1 MTAWNAAQYVKFE
14 DERTR
19 PVRDLLAAVPLEA
32 PRRAVDLGCG
42 PGNST
47 EAILARFPGVA
58 VAGMDSS
65 PDMLAAARKRLP
77 GVAFLA
83 GDLVDWMPA
92 EPVDLLF
99 SNAAFQWVPDHIA
112 VMKRLMSALAAGGVL
127 AVQMPD
133 NLTEPSH
140 RAMAEAAEAG
150 PWAAK
155 IAAGGIGREALPPA
169 EAYYD
174 ALIPRASR
182 VDIWRTT
189 YHHPLADGAAIVEWV
204 KGTGLRPYLA
214 PLDEA
219 ERAGFLADYQAR
231 LAKAYPRRA
240 DGKVILRFP
249 RLFIVAVKS

>member
-19 PVRDLLAAVPLEA
+19 PVRDLANAVPIEA
-32 PRRAVDLGCG
+32 PRRLVDLGCG

-47 EAILARFPGVA
+47 EVLIARYPGAA
-58 VAGMDSS
+58 VTGMDSS

-77 GVAFLA
+77 GVAFVA

-99 SNAAFQWVPDHIA
+99 SNAVFQWVPDHVA
-112 VMKRLMSALAAGGVL
+112 VLKRLMSALAPGGVL
-127 AVQMPD
+127 AVQMPH
-133 NLTEPSH
+133 NLDEPSH

-150 PWAAK
+150 PWAGK
-155 IAAGGIGREALPPA
+155 IAAAGIGREPRLPA

-174 ALIPRASR
+174 ALIPRAGR

-189 YHHPLADGAAIVEWV
+189 YHHPMADVAAIVEWV

-231 LAKAYPRRA
+231 LSTHYPRRV

-249 RLFIVAVKS
+249 RLFVVAVKG